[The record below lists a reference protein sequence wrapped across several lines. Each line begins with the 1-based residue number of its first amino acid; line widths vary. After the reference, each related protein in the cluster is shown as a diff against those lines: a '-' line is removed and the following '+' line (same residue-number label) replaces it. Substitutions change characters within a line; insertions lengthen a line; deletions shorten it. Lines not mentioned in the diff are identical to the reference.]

1 MWNEI
6 RNRNKNLKIVLR
18 RICCFIVKNVF
29 VRQKMRTQNANIFE
43 LIHVQQLH
51 HRLHLKMYGI
61 YFQISNKTRIDL
73 GLNFYINSFSCRSFF
88 ISEYLL
94 YRSKSCFST
103 RKCTHVSPK
112 RSCRGM
118 FEFFTGNRAQ
128 HSHTNCLP
136 GYVASFHLVSHF
148 IYTAHCFDVFHLKK
162 GPTVIGM

>member
-1 MWNEI
+1 MT
-6 RNRNKNLKIVLR
+6 K
-18 RICCFIVKNVF
+18 
-29 VRQKMRTQNANIFE
+29 
-43 LIHVQQLH
+43 
-51 HRLHLKMYGI
+51 Y
-61 YFQISNKTRIDL
+61 ISIDL
-73 GLNFYINSFSCRSFF
+73 SHNFYRNVFSCRSFF

-94 YRSKSCFST
+94 YRSKSCFSA

-136 GYVASFHLVSHF
+136 GYVASFNLVSHF

-162 GPTVIGM
+162 GPTVIRYAKPHGIIWHTIEPMESSVL